1 MTTNSVIIYDS
12 ETYITFAEDGDYR
25 VIQDGNVLAATVD
38 RKDRIVRRRRLP
50 SWCLKALKEGFWI
63 EVSEFV
69 PSGTDRNAFYLT
81 VKGKTVRPKTKVE
94 TKTETQHYSC
104 YDEWYSKLCE
114 VTYQREVLEYNGF
127 QKPVPYYWGWKKV
140 NETFL
145 KGITNEDYENFK
157 RNNPLPAKE
166 EMYYEDFIKDDVEY
180 TFRDTYAVRQDYTVV
195 QPHTK
200 GWYYTY
206 SLDDDYKPFIKKNKE
221 ADCWSRRR
229 INDDKTVLAY
239 IKKELVKSYESY
251 EDSGKYESDDGM
263 RMTSDRYYFT
273 VYVYDVTLSD
283 GSSHQVSFRKYH

>member
-25 VIQDGNVLAATVD
+25 VIQNGDVLAATAD

-50 SWCLKALKEGFWI
+50 NWCLKALKEGYWI

-69 PSGTDRNAFYLT
+69 PSGTDRDTFYLT
-81 VKGKTVRPKTKVE
+81 VRGKTVRPKVLVE
-94 TKTETQHYSC
+94 TKTDTQHYSC

-114 VTYQREVLEYNGF
+114 VTYQRERLEYNGF
-127 QKPVPYYWGWKKV
+127 LKPISFYEGWKKV

-145 KGITNEDYENFK
+145 KGITIEDYEKFK
-157 RNNPLPAKE
+157 KDNPLPAKVE
-166 EMYYEDFIKDDVEY
+166 SHYEDYIHDKSKYDFK
-180 TFRDTYAVRQDYTVV
+180 DTYAIRTDYTVV
-195 QPHTK
+195 HPHTK

-206 SLDDDYKPFIKKNKE
+206 HLDNDYKPFIKKEVMN
-221 ADCWSRRR
+221 DCWSYRW
-229 INDDKTVLAY
+229 IEDDKTVLAI
-239 IKKELVKSYESY
+239 IKKELVKSYDTY
-251 EDSGKYESDDGM
+251 EDSAKYESDDGM

-283 GSSHQVSFRKYH
+283 GSHHQFTKRKYH

>member
-1 MTTNSVIIYDS
+1 MTTNSIIIYDS
-12 ETYITFAEDGDYR
+12 ETYVTFAEDGDYR
-25 VIQDGNVLAATVD
+25 VIQDGNVLAATAD

-50 SWCLKALKEGFWI
+50 NWCLKALKEGYWI

-69 PSGTDRNAFYLT
+69 PSGTDRNTFYLT
-81 VKGKTVRPKTKVE
+81 VRGKTVRPKVKVE
-94 TKTETQHYSC
+94 TKIEKQNSC
-104 YDEWYSKLCE
+104 DSVWYSKLDE
-114 VTYQREVLEYNGF
+114 ITYQRELLEYNGF

-145 KGITNEDYENFK
+145 KGITIEDYENWK
-157 RNNPLPAKE
+157 KNNPLPANVE
-166 EMYYEDFIKDDVEY
+166 VYYEDFIKDDVEY
-180 TFRDTYAVRQDYTVV
+180 TFKDTYAVRQDYTVV

-206 SLDDDYKPFIKKNKE
+206 RLDSDYKPFIKKNQE
-221 ADCWSRRR
+221 VDCWSRRG
-229 INDDKTVLAY
+229 IKDDKTVLAY

-273 VYVYDVTLSD
+273 VYVYDIILSD